1 VKRRLNLL
9 VLAVTSL
16 VVVAFTVPLAALV
29 QRDADAAARTD
40 AETIAQAVASNVVRL
55 AVNEGVEDLSTNV
68 ATLPTGVG
76 LVFPTGATAGFV
88 TADGLALSEEAASQQ
103 RPLST
108 YTADGWELALPV
120 LTRDGA
126 VVVTASVPNADLRAG
141 VAGAWALLAALGV
154 GVIAVSLALAAR
166 LGRSLTASV
175 ASLGEAARSLAAGD
189 LTTRVSVDDPPELA
203 DVAAAFNDM
212 APRLEHLIEQERE
225 EVADISH
232 RLRTPLARLRLQS
245 ERVADDAVRL
255 SLAENLD
262 RMDRAVDEIIAE
274 ARRRP
279 ERVPA
284 GVGDVA
290 RFLSERASFW
300 AVLAEEQGRAFQ
312 VVVELP
318 PATAVSASDREL
330 TAALDSVLG
339 NVFDHTD
346 DGIAFGLHARLDSD
360 QVIIEVADAGPGFP
374 GELDPLARGVS
385 GAGSTGLGLDI
396 ARRTAER
403 VGGTLRAGSGR
414 LGGASV
420 ELVLPTVSSRS

>member
-1 VKRRLNLL
+1 MKRRLNVL

-40 AETIAQAVASNVVRL
+40 AETIAQAIASNVVRL
-55 AVNEGVEDLSTNV
+55 AVTEGVEELADNV
-68 ATLPTGVG
+68 PSLPVGVG
-76 LVFPTGATAGFV
+76 LVFPTGETAGDV
-88 TADGLALSEEAASQQ
+88 TDDGLILSGEAALQQ
-103 RPLST
+103 RAVSA

-126 VVVTASVPNADLRAG
+126 VVVTATVPNAELRAG
-141 VAGAWALLAALGV
+141 VVRAWALLAALGV

-175 ASLGEAARSLAAGD
+175 ATLGEAARSLAAGD

-212 APRLEHLIEQERE
+212 APRLERLIEQERE

-245 ERVADDAVRL
+245 ERVADQVIRL

-262 RMDRAVDEIIAE
+262 QMDRAVDEIIAE

-284 GVGDVA
+284 GVGDVG
-290 RFLSERASFW
+290 RFLKERASFW
-300 AVLAEEQGRAFQ
+300 TVLAEEQGRAFD
-312 VVVELP
+312 VVVDVP
-318 PATAVSASDREL
+318 PATAVTASDREL

-339 NVFDHTD
+339 NVFDHTG
-346 DGIAFGLHARLDSD
+346 DGTAFALRARLDSGR
-360 QVIIEVADAGPGFP
+360 VIIEIGDAGCGFP
-374 GELDPLARGVS
+374 SGLDPLARGVS

-403 VGGTLRAGSGR
+403 AGGTLRAGSSR

-420 ELVLPTVSSRS
+420 ELVLPAVNSRS